1 VTLMSMLQVMELEGV
16 KYKKYVL
23 QNAWTG
29 IVIDQR
35 FWTVRGARR
44 RANKNVNSLNKAI
57 RGLNKRYGKV

>member
-1 VTLMSMLQVMELEGV
+1 MSMLQVMELEGV
-16 KYKKYVL
+16 KHKKYVL

-29 IVIDQR
+29 IVIDKR

-44 RANKNVNSLNKAI
+44 HANRNVNSLNKTI